1 MLDHIHHYN
10 DHKIN
15 NYKNFK
21 IHLLSI
27 YYQKWNNNIID
38 NIKNIYNSEFKEY
51 IYEIFKDHQDFKN
64 YILKDNLGG

>member
-1 MLDHIHHYN
+1 MFQ
-10 DHKIN
+10 KQ
-15 NYKNFK
+15 K

-64 YILKDNLGG
+64 YILKISLL